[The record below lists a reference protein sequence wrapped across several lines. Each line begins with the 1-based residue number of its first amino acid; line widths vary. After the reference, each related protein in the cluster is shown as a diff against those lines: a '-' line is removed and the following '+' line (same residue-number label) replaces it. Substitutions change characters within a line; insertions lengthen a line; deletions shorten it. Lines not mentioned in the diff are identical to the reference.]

1 MPRYETLEDLPKEL
15 KRNLPKKARELYLA
29 VHRRTWEEC
38 RMDGNS
44 SEKKLED
51 SAHDAA
57 MFAVQEKFE
66 KDQDGQWG
74 SEPIGEE
81 VDADKI
87 DHQGRRKSSGGTK
100 QE

>member
-15 KRNLPKKARELYLA
+15 KRNLPKEARELYLA

-44 SEKKLED
+44 SEKKLAD
-51 SAHDAA
+51 TAHDAA
-57 MFAVQEKFE
+57 MLAVEEKFE
-66 KDQDGQWG
+66 KDQNGQWKN
-74 SEPIGEE
+74 EPIGEK
-81 VDADKI
+81 VDADII
-87 DHQGRRKSSGGTK
+87 DHQGKRKGSEGPE